1 MAVGEMVWICDKQCH
16 PLKYPLRRVLEL
28 HTGDDSISRSATVK
42 THRGVL
48 KRPLVSLVPLEIDRQ
63 DVFLVTKNRAGDVA
77 VSFEK
82 S

>member
-1 MAVGEMVWICDKQCH
+1 MAVGDLVRICDKQCH
-16 PLKYPLRRVLEL
+16 LLKHPLGRVLQL
-28 HTGDDSISRSATVK
+28 HTGDGSISRSARVK

-77 VSFEK
+77 VRLENS
-82 S
+82 